1 MKKIILPLVIL
12 SMSLSACTMPWS
24 HKNEGEAI
32 KNNTHT
38 SESKIKDQ
46 VVHTINYTLKD
57 GEKIIDSKQNYS
69 FVIGKRMPFIASG
82 MDEIVG
88 SMKVGEKKSV
98 QLPAEKL
105 YGPSML
111 TNTGNLEQFVDTF
124 TTTGSIDAYADR
136 ITVSLP
142 KAQVLMDDKSEYKVG
157 DEVKVV
163 M

>member
-57 GEKIIDSKQNYS
+57 GEKIIDSKQNFP
-69 FVIGKRMPFIASG
+69 FVVGRRMPFIASG
-82 MDEIVG
+82 MDEIVAP
-88 SMKVGEKKSV
+88 MKAGEKKSV
-98 QLPAEKL
+98 KIAAEKL

-111 TNTGNLEQFVDTF
+111 SSTGNLEQFVDTF
-124 TTTGSIDAYADR
+124 TTTGSIDAYGDR
-136 ITVSLP
+136 ITTSLP
-142 KAQVLMDDKSEYKVG
+142 KSQVIKDGKQDYKVG
-157 DEVKVV
+157 DEVQA